1 MQIFQGIDLVKVE
14 RIKKIYSKF
23 EYRFLE
29 KLFSKKEI
37 EQIVKSGKNEIIKIA
52 GKFSCKEAAAKAL
65 GTGISKGLT
74 FKDFEILTTTSGQP
88 KINLKGKAK
97 KIIQNIESSNVSIS
111 HDGEY
116 LVSVVTFLAEK
127 K

>member
-23 EYRFLE
+23 QYRFLE
-29 KLFSKKEI
+29 KMFSKKEI
-37 EQIVKSGKNEIIKIA
+37 EQIVKSGKNKIIKIT

-88 KINLKGKAK
+88 KIKLKGKAK

-116 LVSVVTFLAEK
+116 LVSVVTFLAK
-127 K
+127 KK

>member
-65 GTGISKGLT
+65 GTGISRGLT

-88 KINLKGKAK
+88 EINLKGKAK
-97 KIIQNIESSNVSIS
+97 KIIQTIESSNVSIS

>member
-65 GTGISKGLT
+65 GTGISRGLT